1 MSVLAKA
8 CASAPGKINL
18 ILNVARPDERGYH
31 PLFSVFDTVEN
42 RETVCLTLSYTDQAR
57 PVEITTKV
65 KIDPATDAKV
75 EAALAKLN
83 PAQNLAVKAVLAVA
97 KAGASARCR
106 ALRDGQ
112 LAARVEVVKTIPMSG
127 GMAGGSADAAAA
139 LVAANA
145 ALAAELSE
153 DELHRLARQL
163 GADVPACLAGE
174 VSVATWYGDHIDAT
188 ISVPTH
194 YWVLALAHEGL
205 STAAVF
211 AAFDQAQRG
220 REILPTGLDQNQ
232 TKALQAGHLAQ
243 VLENDLQATAA
254 QRPDL
259 AATLTQL
266 EQRGESAILSGSGPT
281 IAVLATDAEH
291 AHRLA
296 HELRTWPTVA
306 ATVVTTAPS
315 APARLEWAENYQQ

>member
-1 MSVLAKA
+1 MSALAKA

-18 ILNVARPDERGYH
+18 VLNVARPDRRGYH

-42 RETVCLTLSYTDQAR
+42 RETVCLTLVPTGRPQ

-65 KIDPATDAKV
+65 KIDPATDTQV
-75 EAALAKLN
+75 EAVLAKLD
-83 PAQNLAVKAVLAVA
+83 PAQNLAVKAVVGVA
-97 KAGASARCR
+97 KASDSERCR
-106 ALRDGQ
+106 ALREGQ
-112 LAARVEVVKTIPMSG
+112 LAARVEVVKTIPMAG

-145 ALAAELSE
+145 ALVAELSD
-153 DELHRLARQL
+153 DELHQMGRKL
-163 GADVPACLAGE
+163 GADVPACLAGK
-174 VSVATWYGDHIDAT
+174 VSVATGYGDHIETT
-188 ISVPTH
+188 IEVPTH
-194 YWVLALAHEGL
+194 HWVLALAHEGL
-205 STAAVF
+205 STPTVF

-220 REILPTGLDQNQ
+220 RESLPTGLDEIRTQ
-232 TKALQAGHLAQ
+232 ALQAADLTQ

-259 AATLTQL
+259 AATLTRLQ
-266 EQRGESAILSGSGPT
+266 QRGETAILCGSGPT

-296 HELRTWPTVA
+296 HQLRTWPTVA
-306 ATVVTTAPS
+306 ATTVTTAPS